1 MWLLYFYFFL
11 CVHVY
16 FCSLKYFHLCSW
28 VFSYV
33 FMCVHG
39 CSCVFMGVHVC
50 SWVFMGV
57 HGCSWVFMGVHGCS
71 WVFMGVHGCSCV
83 FMCVHGC
90 VFLIF
95 LFFLNII
102 FWNFL
107 LNKYF
112 LKYISKRKGALQPKL
127 KGKRNR
133 FQREKGPSS
142 PNWKENEIYFK
153 EKEGYPA
160 QSSNLNLFSLQ
171 GWSQF

>member
-1 MWLLYFYFFL
+1 MF
-11 CVHVY
+11 
-16 FCSLKYFHLCSW
+16 
-28 VFSYV
+28 
-33 FMCVHG
+33 
-39 CSCVFMGVHVC
+39 SCVFMGVHVCSWVFMCVHGC

-71 WVFMGVHGCSCV
+71 WVFMGVHVFSCV
-83 FMCVHGC
+83 FMG
-90 VFLIF
+90 VFF
-95 LFFLNII
+95 LFSFFFLNII

-160 QSSNLNLFSLQ
+160 QSSNLNLFSPQ